1 MIINLTVDD
10 RISNGLGNLLYLYYD
25 VHLALVKH
33 LAQTIQTGQPTTQNT
48 RIRMSLKS
56 LMPVHAFTIIPNLPS
71 SRMSRLDVRL
81 LMLQRCQKVGT
92 VSLTNLFLR

>member
-33 LAQTIQTGQPTTQNT
+33 LAQTLQTGQPTTQNT
-48 RIRMSLKS
+48 KIRMSLKS
-56 LMPVHAFTIIPNLPS
+56 LMPVHVFNLIPNSPSCRSRETVDTVTLP
-71 SRMSRLDVRL
+71 
-81 LMLQRCQKVGT
+81 KVGT
-92 VSLTNLFLR
+92 VSLTSSFPKWG